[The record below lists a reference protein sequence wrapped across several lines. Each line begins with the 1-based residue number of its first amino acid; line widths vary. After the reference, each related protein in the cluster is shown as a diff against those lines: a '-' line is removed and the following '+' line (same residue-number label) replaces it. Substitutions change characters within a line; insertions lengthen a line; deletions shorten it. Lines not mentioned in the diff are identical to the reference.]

1 MTDPKSAR
9 RTASE
14 NSDPT
19 AATNPLYRPQREKA
33 GAVTHD
39 RFEFQYN
46 WALFEFLELHKHK
59 KASIVFVELHED
71 VVFSNSV
78 SAEDAS
84 FVFCQVKAGN
94 GSAYTA
100 KSLVRRVKKDKSS
113 VLGKMF
119 TSIADKAIDERV
131 EKVRLVATSGFS
143 LDLADEGFHLEEIPW
158 SAISTETASKI
169 KAALKLELESDFSI
183 EKLHFHEP
191 KLANLQ
197 HDLTVVG
204 LIAKLISER
213 VPQEGGNC
221 HAIYLALQDEL
232 RRKGAVTWD
241 YSDWDSLVK
250 NKGLTAQRVDALF
263 EQFSSSKSSD
273 QLLDDFDEQT
283 KELGYL
289 TRERRLLRQAARAY
303 VLDTIA
309 GGSLAH
315 VQAQR
320 AICEHLSADF
330 PSELSLAVA
339 TALIRAAPPLA
350 RDALFDDTSLTA
362 AYLIEYLRA

>member
-1 MTDPKSAR
+1 MRDQKPRQTG
-9 RTASE
+9 
-14 NSDPT
+14 PT
-19 AATNPLYRPQREKA
+19 ATSGGTAPSNPLYRPQREKA

-39 RFEFQYN
+39 RFEFQYD
-46 WALFEFLELHKHK
+46 WALFEFLQLHKHK
-59 KASIVFVELHED
+59 EASIVFIELHED
-71 VVFSNSV
+71 VVFSSSAN
-78 SAEDAS
+78 AEDAR

-94 GSAYTA
+94 GSAFTP
-100 KSLVRRVKKDKSS
+100 KSLVRRKKDKPS

-119 TSIADKAIDERV
+119 TTIADKAIDAKV
-131 EKVRLVATSGFS
+131 DKVRLVATSGFS
-143 LDLADEGFHLEEIPW
+143 LDLADKGFHLEEIPW
-158 SAISTETASKI
+158 SAISTETANQI
-169 KAALKLELESDFSI
+169 TAALKLELQSDVSV

-204 LIAKLISER
+204 LVAKLISER

-250 NKGLTAQRVDALF
+250 NKGLTAHRVDALF
-263 EQFSSSKSSD
+263 EQFSSSRSTEM
-273 QLLDDFDEQT
+273 LLDDFEEQT
-283 KELGYL
+283 KELGYH
-289 TRERRLLRQAARAY
+289 TRERRLLRHAARAY

-315 VQAQR
+315 VQTQA
-320 AICEHLSADF
+320 AICEHLNVQF
-330 PSELSLAVA
+330 PSPMSPAALAELLK
-339 TALIRAAPPLA
+339 APPPSV
-350 RDALFDDTSLTA
+350 RDTLIDDMSLTA